1 MFAGHLETIKMTKK
15 WQKKENKDAEQFG
28 GRVTPRS
35 GGMWSFPGDVK
46 TDMFLIDSKT
56 TDKKSYSITANI
68 WRKLYSQA
76 LKSQRLP
83 LLSIQ
88 LVKDG
93 VEVVVLDKNDFIT
106 ILEKLQKEK

>member
-1 MFAGHLETIKMTKK
+1 MKK
-15 WQKKENKDAEQFG
+15 QWQKKESKDAEEFG

-46 TDMFLIDSKT
+46 TDDFLIDAKT
-56 TDKKSYSITANI
+56 TDKKSYSLTVET

-88 LVKDG
+88 LVKEN
-93 VEVVVLDKNDFIT
+93 VEVVVLDKNDFIA
-106 ILEKLQKEK
+106 ILEDWKK

>member
-1 MFAGHLETIKMTKK
+1 MTDQ
-15 WQKKENKDAEQFG
+15 WQKKEKNDAREFG

-46 TDMFLIDSKT
+46 TDMFLIESKT
-56 TDKKSYSITANI
+56 TDKKSYSITANT

-88 LVKDG
+88 LAKEDI
-93 VEVVVLDKNDFIT
+93 EVVVLDKNDFIAF
-106 ILEKLQKEK
+106 LEELQKGKK

>member
-1 MFAGHLETIKMTKK
+1 MAKQ
-15 WQKKENKDAEQFG
+15 WQKKESKDAKEFG

-56 TDKKSYSITANI
+56 TDKKSYSITANV
-68 WRKLYSQA
+68 WRKLYSEA

-83 LLSIQ
+83 LLSVQ
-88 LVKDG
+88 LVKDNI
-93 VEVVVLDKNDFIT
+93 EVVVLDKNDFIT
-106 ILEKLQKEK
+106 FLQELQEGKKL

>member
-1 MFAGHLETIKMTKK
+1 MARKK
-15 WQKKENKDAEQFG
+15 WQNKEQNDAKQFG

-56 TDKKSYSITANI
+56 TDRKSYSITANI

-83 LLSIQ
+83 LLSVQ
-88 LVKDG
+88 LIKEDI
-93 VEVVVLDKNDFIT
+93 EVVILDKNDFIT
-106 ILEKLQKEK
+106 FLQKLQKTNLL

>member
-1 MFAGHLETIKMTKK
+1 MAKQ

-35 GGMWSFPGDVK
+35 GGLWSFPGDVK

-56 TDKKSYSITANI
+56 TDKKSYSVTANT

-83 LLSIQ
+83 LLSVQ
-88 LVKDG
+88 LVKEDI
-93 VEVVVLDKNDFIT
+93 EVVVLDKNDFIT
-106 ILEKLQKEK
+106 ILEDLEKGK